1 MTDTGQVV
9 RLESPDEVAASVA
22 DRVMRLLS
30 DAQSLRRSAS
40 VVLTGGSISRK
51 IHSDLPAEADDLDWS
66 LVDVWWGDERFV
78 PADDPERNSD
88 QAREDLLDRVRLA
101 PSRVHEMPSSDQF
114 ADVAAAAA
122 SYAKDLHAAV
132 AGLGP
137 DEPWFD
143 VLMLGIG
150 PDGHCA
156 SLFPGRPEVSSDD
169 DVMPVTDS
177 PKPPPERVTLG
188 MTVLRRARHVIFAA
202 TGDEKAD
209 AVARSVAGGDVLDTP
224 SAGPRGLESTTW
236 YVDSPAATL
245 LG

>member
-1 MTDTGQVV
+1 VTETGQVV
-9 RLESPDEVAASVA
+9 RLDGPDEVATAVA
-22 DRVMRLLS
+22 DRVMRLLA

-40 VVLTGGSISRK
+40 VVLTGGSIARK
-51 IHSDLPAEADDLDWS
+51 IHRDLPMEPEDLDWS

-78 PADDPERNSD
+78 PADDPERNSG
-88 QAREDLLDRVRLA
+88 QARADLLDRVGLA
-101 PSRVHEMPSSDQF
+101 PSRVHEMPSSDHL

-122 SYAKDLHAAV
+122 AYAQDLHTAV
-132 AGLGP
+132 AGLSP

-156 SLFPGRPEVSSDD
+156 SLFPGRPEVISDE

-188 MTVLRRARHVIFAA
+188 MTVLQRARHVIFAA

-209 AVARSVAGGDVLDTP
+209 ALARSVAGGDVLDTP

-236 YVDSPAATL
+236 YVDSAAATL